1 MSATLRR
8 VARFVGYLV
17 ALVVVFFAL
26 QFTASESGEVVVV
39 TAVDDAGTSH
49 ETRVWVVDLPDGTY
63 LRAGSPDAEWL
74 ARVRA
79 WPQVLLERGDE
90 RREVRLEAADKTPE
104 VNAQMA
110 LKYGW
115 ADIVVGTVFSRRDA
129 VALRVQP
136 I

>member
-1 MSATLRR
+1 MRR
-8 VARFVGYLV
+8 VARFGGYLA

-26 QFTASESGEVVVV
+26 QFAASESGEVVVV
-39 TAVDDAGTSH
+39 TAVDDAGTFH
-49 ETRVWVVDLPDGTY
+49 ETRVWVVDLIDGTY

-74 ARVRA
+74 GRVRA
-79 WPQVLLERGDE
+79 RPQVSLERGGE
-90 RREVRLEAADKTPE
+90 RREVRLEAVDKATE

-129 VALRVQP
+129 VALRVLP
-136 I
+136 L

>member
-90 RREVRLEAADKTPE
+90 RREVRLQAVDKAAE

>member
-1 MSATLRR
+1 MGLLA
-8 VARFVGYLV
+8 

-26 QFTASESGEVVVV
+26 QFAASESGEVVVV
-39 TAVDDAGTSH
+39 TAVDDAGTFH
-49 ETRVWVVDLPDGTY
+49 ETRVWVVDLADGTY
-63 LRAGSPDAEWL
+63 LRAGSSDAEWL

-79 WPQVLLERGDE
+79 RPQVLLERADE

-129 VALRVQP
+129 VALRVLP
-136 I
+136 L

>member
-1 MSATLRR
+1 MRR
-8 VARFVGYLV
+8 SLRFVGYLAAV
-17 ALVVVFFAL
+17 VVVFFAL
-26 QFTASESGEVVVV
+26 QFAASESGEVVVV
-39 TAVDDAGTSH
+39 TVVDDAGTFH

-74 ARVRA
+74 LRVRA
-79 WPQVLLERGDE
+79 RPQVLLERGGE
-90 RREVRLEAADKTPE
+90 RREVRLEAADKAPE

-110 LKYGW
+110 VKYGW

-129 VALRVQP
+129 VALRVLP

>member
-1 MSATLRR
+1 MGLLAA
-8 VARFVGYLV
+8 V
-17 ALVVVFFAL
+17 VVVFFAL
-26 QFTASESGEVVVV
+26 QFAASESGEVVVV
-39 TAVDDAGTSH
+39 TAVDDAGTFH
-49 ETRVWVVDLPDGTY
+49 ETRVWVADLADGTY

-79 WPQVLLERGDE
+79 RPQVLLERGGE
-90 RREVRLEAADKTPE
+90 RREVRLQAVDKAAE

-129 VALRVQP
+129 VALRVLP
-136 I
+136 L